1 MHAHRLIDLDLYTR
15 WRKRKSERIRKRDR
29 DKENTMRGR
38 RNVHNITV
46 SVFKAHRQRGTGM
59 KLSHSNQAVEKNHV
73 GPGPSSCY
81 LEVPALSHLPDK

>member
-1 MHAHRLIDLDLYTR
+1 MHTHRLTDLDLYTR

-38 RNVHNITV
+38 RNIHNITV

-59 KLSHSNQAVEKNHV
+59 NLRPSNQALRSIKI
-73 GPGPSSCY
+73 
-81 LEVPALSHLPDK
+81 

>member
-1 MHAHRLIDLDLYTR
+1 MHTHRLTDLDLYTR

-38 RNVHNITV
+38 RNIHNITD

-59 KLSHSNQAVEKNHV
+59 NLRPSNQALRSIKI
-73 GPGPSSCY
+73 
-81 LEVPALSHLPDK
+81 